1 MTTSRVYYG
10 WVIVSVLSLFAS
22 LSVAMAGPNLAIFIK
37 PMQEELGWSAS
48 VFGWA
53 QFARFATVMVAGPLI
68 GGLLDRQGPR
78 FLIAFAAAV
87 TGGTVIALAF
97 VTEEWH
103 LIALFVLTGLVGM
116 GRAVDLY
123 VSPSVSKWFVERRG
137 AAMSRAL
144 MGIPIGIIIFYPGSQ
159 LLIEAVGWRNAWLLF
174 GAGGALILVPV
185 SLWLLRRQP
194 EDMGLLP
201 DGRAAADTPLPGG
214 GRGGVSRPEHS
225 WTRAEALRNRTFW
238 LMIGGFGVYTF
249 AWSTLT
255 IFRVPHYVERGMG
268 PLLVTLAIA
277 TDAVVAVGV
286 SLALGRFLDR
296 FPARLMMVVSAAG
309 LVLSA
314 AAAIVVTNAAWMF
327 VSTIGFGFG
336 VQVGV
341 IAQNVMWADYFG
353 RRSQGAIRGVTLPL
367 TMAFG
372 AVAFPLTG
380 FIRDATGVY
389 TPAWFI
395 AIAAIVAAAAA
406 LASIRPPTPRAPAQE
421 EAARAAG

>member
-1 MTTSRVYYG
+1 MTSSRLYYG
-10 WVIVSVLSLFAS
+10 WVVVSVLGLFSA
-22 LSVAMAGPNLAIFIK
+22 LSVALAGPNLAIFIK
-37 PMQEELGWSAS
+37 PMQEELGWSAT

-53 QFARFATVMVAGPLI
+53 QFARLAVVVVAGPLI

-78 FLIAFAAAV
+78 FIIAFAAAV
-87 TGGTVIALAF
+87 AGGTVMALAS

-103 LIALFVLTGLVGM
+103 LIALFVVTGLVGM
-116 GRAVDLY
+116 GRASDLY

-137 AAMSRAL
+137 AAMSRAM
-144 MGIPIGIIIFYPGSQ
+144 MGIPVGIIIFYPGSQ
-159 LLIEAVGWRNAWLLF
+159 LLIDAVGWRTAWLIF
-174 GAGGALILVPV
+174 GAGGALILVPAA
-185 SLWLLRRQP
+185 LWLLRRQP

-201 DGRAAADTPLPGG
+201 DGRSASPDAAA
-214 GRGGVSRPEHS
+214 RGGVSRPEHS

-238 LMIGGFGVYTF
+238 MMIGGFGVYTF

-277 TDAVVAVGV
+277 ADAVVAVGV
-286 SLALGRFLDR
+286 SIVLGRVLDR
-296 FPARLMMVVSAAG
+296 FPARLMMVVSAGG
-309 LVLSA
+309 LVVSA

-336 VQVGV
+336 VQVGA

-380 FIRDATGVY
+380 FIRDATGAY

-395 AIAAIVAAAAA
+395 AIAAIVVAAAA
-406 LASIRPPTPRAPAQE
+406 LAAIRPPTRDARPRE
-421 EAARAAG
+421 GARVSE

>member
-1 MTTSRVYYG
+1 MTGSRVYYG
-10 WVIVSVLSLFAS
+10 WVIVSVLGLFAS

-37 PMQEELGWSAS
+37 PMQEDLGWSAS

-53 QFARFATVMVAGPLI
+53 QLGRFTAVMVAGPLI

-103 LIALFVLTGLVGM
+103 LIVLFVLTGLVGM

-123 VSPSVSKWFVERRG
+123 VSPVVSKWFVERRG
-137 AAMSRAL
+137 VAMSRAL
-144 MGIPIGIIIFYPGSQ
+144 MGIPVGIIIFYPGSQ

-194 EDMGLLP
+194 EDVGLLP
-201 DGRAAADTPLPGG
+201 DGRASADAAAAGA
-214 GRGGVSRPEHS
+214 RGGVSRPEHS

-238 LMIGGFGVYTF
+238 MMVGGFGVYTF

-327 VSTIGFGFG
+327 ISTIGFGFG

-380 FIRDATGVY
+380 FIRDATGAY

-395 AIAAIVAAAAA
+395 AIVAVVVAGAA
-406 LASIRPPTPRAPAQE
+406 LASIRPPTPRAQLHPLPLA
-421 EAARAAG
+421 

>member
-1 MTTSRVYYG
+1 MTSSRVYYG
-10 WVIVSVLSLFAS
+10 WVVVSVLGLFSA
-22 LSVAMAGPNLAIFIK
+22 LSVALAGPNLAIFIK
-37 PMQEELGWSAS
+37 PMQEELGWSAT

-53 QFARFATVMVAGPLI
+53 QFARLGVVALAGPII
-68 GGLLDRQGPR
+68 GGLLDKQGPR

-87 TGGTVIALAF
+87 TGGTVAALAF

-103 LIALFVLTGLVGM
+103 LIALFVVTGLVGM
-116 GRAVDLY
+116 GRASELY

-137 AAMSRAL
+137 AAMSRAM
-144 MGIPIGIIIFYPGSQ
+144 MGIPVGIILFYPGSQ
-159 LLIEAVGWRNAWLLF
+159 LLIDAVGWRNAWLFF

-185 SLWLLRRQP
+185 ALWLLRRQP

-201 DGRAAADTPLPGG
+201 DGRTRADAARAEA
-214 GRGGVSRPEHS
+214 RGGVSRPEHS
-225 WTRAEALRNRTFW
+225 WTRAEALRSRTFW
-238 LMIGGFGVYTF
+238 MMIGGFGVYTF

-286 SLALGRFLDR
+286 SLLLGRVLDR
-296 FPARLMMVVSAAG
+296 FPARLMMVASAAG
-309 LVLSA
+309 LVVSA
-314 AAAIVVTNAAWMF
+314 AAAIVVTSAAWMF

-336 VQVGV
+336 VQVGA

-372 AVAFPLTG
+372 AAAFPLTG
-380 FIRDATGVY
+380 FIRDATGAY

-395 AIAAIVAAAAA
+395 AIGAVVVGAAA
-406 LASIRPPTPRAPAQE
+406 LAAIRPPQRSVRGRA
-421 EAARAAG
+421 EAHASD

>member
-1 MTTSRVYYG
+1 MTSSRLYYG
-10 WVIVSVLSLFAS
+10 WVIVSVLGLFSA
-22 LSVAMAGPNLAIFIK
+22 LSVALAGPNLAIFIK
-37 PMQEELGWSAS
+37 PMQEELGWSAT

-53 QFARFATVMVAGPLI
+53 QFARLAVVVVAGPLI

-78 FLIAFAAAV
+78 FIIAFAAAV
-87 TGGTVIALAF
+87 AGGTVMALAF

-103 LIALFVLTGLVGM
+103 LIALFVVTGLVGM
-116 GRAVDLY
+116 GRASDLY

-137 AAMSRAL
+137 AAMSRAM
-144 MGIPIGIIIFYPGSQ
+144 MGIPVGIIIFYPGSQ
-159 LLIEAVGWRNAWLLF
+159 LLIDAVGWRTAWLIF
-174 GAGGALILVPV
+174 GAGGALILVPAA
-185 SLWLLRRQP
+185 LWLLRRQP

-201 DGRAAADTPLPGG
+201 DGRSASPGAAARGV
-214 GRGGVSRPEHS
+214 RGGVSRPEHS

-238 LMIGGFGVYTF
+238 MMIGGFGVYTF

-286 SLALGRFLDR
+286 SIVLGRVLDR

-309 LVLSA
+309 LVVSA

-336 VQVGV
+336 VQVGA

-395 AIAAIVAAAAA
+395 AIAAIVVAAAA
-406 LASIRPPTPRAPAQE
+406 LAAIRPPTRDARPRE
-421 EAARAAG
+421 GARVSE

>member
-1 MTTSRVYYG
+1 MTSSRLYYG
-10 WVIVSVLSLFAS
+10 WVIVSVLGLFSA
-22 LSVAMAGPNLAIFIK
+22 LSVALAGPHLAIFIK
-37 PMQEELGWSAS
+37 PMQEELGWSAT

-53 QFARFATVMVAGPLI
+53 QFARLAVVVVAGPLI

-78 FLIAFAAAV
+78 FIIAFAAAV
-87 TGGTVIALAF
+87 AGGTVMALAF

-103 LIALFVLTGLVGM
+103 LIALFVVTGLVGM
-116 GRAVDLY
+116 GRASDLY

-137 AAMSRAL
+137 AAMSRAM
-144 MGIPIGIIIFYPGSQ
+144 MGIPVGIIIFYPGSQ
-159 LLIEAVGWRNAWLLF
+159 LLIDAVGWRTAWLLF
-174 GAGGALILVPV
+174 GAGGALILVPAA
-185 SLWLLRRQP
+185 LWLLRRQP

-201 DGRAAADTPLPGG
+201 DGRSASPGAAA
-214 GRGGVSRPEHS
+214 RAGVSRPEHS
-225 WTRAEALRNRTFW
+225 WTRTEALRNRTFW
-238 LMIGGFGVYTF
+238 MMIGGFGVYTF

-286 SLALGRFLDR
+286 SIVLGRVLDR

-309 LVLSA
+309 LVVSA
-314 AAAIVVTNAAWMF
+314 AAAIVVTNVAWMF

-336 VQVGV
+336 VQVGA

-380 FIRDATGVY
+380 FIRDATGAY

-395 AIAAIVAAAAA
+395 AIAAIVVAAAA
-406 LASIRPPTPRAPAQE
+406 LAAIRPPTRDARPRE
-421 EAARAAG
+421 GARVSE